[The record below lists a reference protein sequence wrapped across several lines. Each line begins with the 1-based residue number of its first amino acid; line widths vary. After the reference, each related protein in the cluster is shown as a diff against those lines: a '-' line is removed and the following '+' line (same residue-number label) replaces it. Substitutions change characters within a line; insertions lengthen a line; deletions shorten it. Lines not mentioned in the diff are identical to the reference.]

1 MDGNNC
7 LQGLTGKLQEICYST
22 QEHSGI
28 NGSMDDNQETPV
40 DKITAKPTSRRALM
54 LGAAAVS
61 AVVTVRPALAQ
72 TAGSVL
78 NCEIPVPG
86 PHGTGMNID
95 AHGALVTPDTPG
107 SFTATGQ
114 KFTGEQV
121 KRALGGAQLPGTT
134 YEQNQAYV
142 NYIRRLQAGQSG
154 FTCYA
159 SLQMPR

>member
-1 MDGNNC
+1 MDEP
-7 LQGLTGKLQEICYST
+7 EITLPKKVSA
-22 QEHSGI
+22 I
-28 NGSMDDNQETPV
+28 
-40 DKITAKPTSRRALM
+40 PTSRRTLM
-54 LGAAAVS
+54 IGVAAAS
-61 AVVTVRPALAQ
+61 AVVSVRPALAQ

-86 PHGTGMNID
+86 PHGSGMNID
-95 AHGALVTPDTPG
+95 AYGKLVTPDTPG

-114 KFTGEQV
+114 KYTGEQV
-121 KRALGGAQLPGTT
+121 KAALSGGRLPGTS
-134 YEQNQAYV
+134 YEQSQAYM

>member
-1 MDGNNC
+1 MDG
-7 LQGLTGKLQEICYST
+7 Q
-22 QEHSGI
+22 
-28 NGSMDDNQETPV
+28 
-40 DKITAKPTSRRALM
+40 DKQPTAIGTSRRTLM
-54 LGAAAVS
+54 IGAAAAS
-61 AVVTVRPALAQ
+61 AVVSVRPALAQ

-95 AHGALVTPDTPG
+95 SYGNLVTPDTPG

-121 KRALGGAQLPGTT
+121 KAAMGGRTLPGTS
-134 YEQNQAYV
+134 YEQSQAYI

-154 FTCYA
+154 FTCFA

>member
-1 MDGNNC
+1 MKDD
-7 LQGLTGKLQEICYST
+7 
-22 QEHSGI
+22 HS
-28 NGSMDDNQETPV
+28 DNPA
-40 DKITAKPTSRRALM
+40 AKVAKAPTTRRALM
-54 LGAAAVS
+54 LGAAAAS

-72 TAGSVL
+72 TTGSVL

-95 AHGALVTPDTPG
+95 PYGRLVTPDTPG

-121 KRALGGAQLPGTT
+121 KRALAGRQLPGTS
-134 YEQNQAYV
+134 YEQSRAYV

>member
-1 MDGNNC
+1 MDE
-7 LQGLTGKLQEICYST
+7 QDKKLSNI
-22 QEHSGI
+22 
-28 NGSMDDNQETPV
+28 
-40 DKITAKPTSRRALM
+40 PTSRRALM
-54 LGAAAVS
+54 LGAAAAS

-78 NCEIPVPG
+78 NCQIPVPG

-95 AHGALVTPDTPG
+95 AFGQLVTPDTPG

-121 KRALGGAQLPGTT
+121 KRALSGAQLPGTS
-134 YEQNQAYV
+134 YDQSKAYV
-142 NYIRRLQAGQSG
+142 AYIRRLQAGQSG